1 MKYYIATVEYWVD
14 GVDKTVAYRH
24 IVCGNGYAD
33 AMNEMMN
40 VCYDDSD
47 VKTIQLQEISCEE
60 GPLMIN
66 RRIAEDILAWQ
77 ENIARED
84 GEPS

>member
-1 MKYYIATVEYWVD
+1 MKYYIVTAEYWVD
-14 GVDKTVAYRH
+14 NFDKTVVYRH
-24 IVCGNGYAD
+24 IVCGSGYAD
-33 AMNEMMN
+33 AMAETMN
-40 VCYDDSD
+40 NCYNDSD
-47 VKTIQLQEISCEE
+47 VKSIKLQEITCEE

-77 ENIARED
+77 ENVACEE